1 MEDYDY
7 SDVEGQNPE
16 PVPTSS
22 IPNMISPPM
31 EQKEEE
37 ASIGIIR
44 ELSPRKVL
52 EQLRMNLKGY
62 FYDYEADKYMKIQEM
77 KPLMNDKG
85 ISKYLSIMGAVIT
98 DLVTFS
104 NYKEEEINSLVMYV
118 CEKAIPTIHINYKE
132 YGIREKSDLQ
142 IIDIQIFNLT
152 LAAFKKAVG
161 GGDRSVVRGGVSES
175 IVQRPIS
182 QGMYPE
188 RRGFFQK
195 INPFSR

>member
-7 SDVEGQNPE
+7 PDEGQAPE
-16 PVPTSS
+16 QVPITNTPS
-22 IPNMISPPM
+22 MISPPM

-52 EQLRMNLKGY
+52 EQLRMNLKGF
-62 FYDYEADKYMKIQEM
+62 FYDYEKDKYMQIQDM

-85 ISKYLSIMGAVIT
+85 ISKYLSIMGAIIT

-118 CEKAIPTIHINYKE
+118 CDKAIPMIHINYKE

-175 IVQRPIS
+175 IVQR
-182 QGMYPE
+182 QGYMGQPAE
-188 RRGFFQK
+188 RRGFLSK